1 MFRFPKRFIC
11 LFLAFVLLLSLCS
24 CKQEKEN
31 YAVTP
36 SYYTGNGLSVSVSS
50 ENVPLVTLSGMLD
63 SDTMLKIEESINL
76 AIKSFATA
84 NRQVGWGGY
93 QLVEKG
99 VSPSQITIDVNP
111 AFNAGN
117 LLSLLLTKNCT
128 YPISLGNVTLTESI
142 PLNYDLI
149 SGKSLALSD
158 LFDGEIDVIKE
169 LEARI
174 LANLDQ
180 YRLAAPFGGLDKDT
194 PFLFDAQGITLYIG
208 DSLSEFVTDP
218 VETGTIRIA
227 YDSLLFNHLTIF
239 DREADLTRYQSVS
252 DVRHLICY
260 PSEIVE
266 NHKKTINGMEIQV
279 LVTMPTQ
286 FASQAVKERV
296 EHLAPILEDIEL
308 QATGSGDEFYNCCY
322 YAERVGHFMVIRMV
336 EEDHS
341 GMNSYQSDRIYVFD
355 AITAENIPVTDLFRP
370 NFNYR
375 EALVEKMY
383 GEATAGDKK
392 IEAEA
397 ISKAQIIPRE
407 DHFLIRYT
415 SSAVQASVLYDGTDK
430 LVSYADLGYEN
441 LNLYN

>member
-1 MFRFPKRFIC
+1 MFRFRNTLIAS
-11 LFLAFVLLLSLCS
+11 LLVLTLCLSLCA
-24 CKQEKEN
+24 CGKKETA
-31 YAVTP
+31 YSVTP
-36 SYYTGNGLSVSVSS
+36 SYYTGNGLAVSVS
-50 ENVPLVTLSGMLD
+50 NQDIPLVTLSGMLD
-63 SDTMLKIEESINL
+63 GDAMQKVEESINL
-76 AIKSFATA
+76 AIRSFATA
-84 NRQVGWGGY
+84 DRQVGWGSY

-99 VSPSQITIDVNP
+99 ISPIKTVIDVNP
-111 AFNAGN
+111 VFNSGN
-117 LLSLLLTKNCT
+117 LLSLILEKHCT
-128 YPISLGNVTLTESI
+128 YPIDLGNVTLREFM
-142 PLNYDLI
+142 PLNFDLV
-149 SGKSLALSD
+149 SGKPLSLSD
-158 LFDGEIDVIKE
+158 LFDDKIDIQKE
-169 LEARI
+169 LESRI

-180 YRLAAPFGGLDKDT
+180 YQLAAPFSGLSKDV
-194 PFLFDAQGITLYIG
+194 PFLFDSNGISLYVG

-218 VETGTIRIA
+218 AHTGIIRID

-252 DVRHLICY
+252 DVRHLISY

-266 NHKKTINGMEIQV
+266 NHKKIVNGMEIQV
-279 LVTMPTQ
+279 LVSMPTQ
-286 FASQAVKERV
+286 FSSQEVEERV
-296 EHLAPILEDIEL
+296 RHLAPVLEDIEL
-308 QATGSGDEFYNCCY
+308 QATGSGNEFYNCCY
-322 YAERVGHFMVIRMV
+322 YAERVGHFMVIRSM
-336 EEDHS
+336 EEVYS

-370 NFNYR
+370 NFNYK